1 MVPDGP
7 NQRFTD
13 FTGPHVAPGGPSSK
27 IGSPD
32 YEKCY
37 AAATGYLVKLFLNR
51 NKQKGTKG
59 KCFVVGVER
68 RGRPAA
74 PLPRC
79 SVTGPS
85 ARAAAPSRQGSC

>member
-32 YEKCY
+32 YERCY

-59 KCFVVGVER
+59 KCLLWG
-68 RGRPAA
+68 
-74 PLPRC
+74 
-79 SVTGPS
+79 
-85 ARAAAPSRQGSC
+85 

>member
-13 FTGPHVAPGGPSSK
+13 FNGPHVVPGGPSSK

-32 YEKCY
+32 YDKCY
-37 AAATGYLVKLFLNR
+37 AAATGYLIKLFLNR

-59 KCFVVGVER
+59 ELA
-68 RGRPAA
+68 RGRGHVA
-74 PLPRC
+74 
-79 SVTGPS
+79 
-85 ARAAAPSRQGSC
+85 SRQQDTRCD